1 MNEQDGQGLADSRRS
16 AYGWS
21 RVLVVLV
28 VVAAL
33 VFGWMAVVGSTTMFQ
48 ADRVASAVISV
59 IAAISWVAMAAGL
72 IHNGR
77 KMRRVAL
84 ATAIVN
90 TVMPLVALAIPNFPV
105 DRWSPWHDAG
115 VSYWYV
121 PTVLAAL
128 SIAWLYHSSPARLA
142 RRNG

>member
-1 MNEQDGQGLADSRRS
+1 MNEQDNHGLADSRRS
-16 AYGWS
+16 AHGWA
-21 RVLVVLV
+21 RLLLVLVVI
-28 VVAAL
+28 AAA
-33 VFGWMAVVGSTTMFQ
+33 VFAWMAVVGSTTMFQ
-48 ADRVASAVISV
+48 SERLATAVISV
-59 IAAISWVAMAAGL
+59 IAAAAWVAMAAGL

-77 KMRRVAL
+77 KMRRVAIGT
-84 ATAIVN
+84 ATAN
-90 TVMPLVALAIPNFPV
+90 TVMPFVTLAVSDFPI
-105 DRWSPWHDAG
+105 DKWSPWHDGG